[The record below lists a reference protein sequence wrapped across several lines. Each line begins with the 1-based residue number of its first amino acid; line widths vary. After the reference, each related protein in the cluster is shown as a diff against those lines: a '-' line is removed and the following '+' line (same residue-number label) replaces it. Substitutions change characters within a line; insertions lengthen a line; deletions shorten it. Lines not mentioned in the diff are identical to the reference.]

1 MSVHV
6 DTVDR
11 QTDSQSVNTEPAEIQ
26 VVTQTHRQRH
36 RPESMDTVNGS
47 GHVLFVIDVSG
58 FWVEDLKE

>member
-11 QTDSQSVNTEPAEIQ
+11 QTDSQSVTTEKQ
-26 VVTQTHRQRH
+26 VVKPTHRQRH
-36 RPESMDTVNGS
+36 RPESMNTVNGS